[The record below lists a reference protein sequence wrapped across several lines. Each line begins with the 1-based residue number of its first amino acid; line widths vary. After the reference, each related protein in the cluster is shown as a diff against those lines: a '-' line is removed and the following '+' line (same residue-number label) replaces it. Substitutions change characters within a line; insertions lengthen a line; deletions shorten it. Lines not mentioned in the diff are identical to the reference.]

1 MPRLVFAPR
10 ALDDLDRLTDFLLE
24 QSPESAAATTPII
37 ISGLQAL
44 KLHPLLGRTAEQ
56 GLRELLISRGRTGYV
71 ALYQYDAATDTVVV
85 LAVRRQREAGFRDPR
100 LG

>member
-1 MPRLVFAPR
+1 VPRLVFAPR

-24 QSPESAAATTPII
+24 QSPESAAAITPII
-37 ISGLQAL
+37 VSGLQAL
-44 KLHPLLGRTAEQ
+44 KLHPLLGRPAEH

-85 LAVRRQREAGFRDPR
+85 LAVRHQREAGFRER
-100 LG
+100 

>member
-24 QSPESAAATTPII
+24 QSPESASATAPII
-37 ISGLQAL
+37 VSGLQAL
-44 KLHPLLGRTAEQ
+44 KLHPLLGRPAEY

-71 ALYQYDAATDTVVV
+71 ALYQYDAATDTVFV
-85 LAVRRQREAGFRDPR
+85 LAVRHQREVGFGNDT
-100 LG
+100 